1 MISRTVAARSRLLA
15 GAAFG
20 ALALALAPG
29 AQAAERAVKTAPAD
43 PTPPT
48 DPREAQLERLEAEV
62 QALSAEVRDLRSQ
75 LATTNTQIAT
85 TNSQLASASSEI
97 KKTQAAEKK
106 VEDNLPKVAFAN
118 GRPTISSPDG
128 KFKVALRT
136 LVQFD
141 AAHYDVS
148 PLTASNNLSSG
159 ADFRRARLGLDFT
172 AYGDWNGAIWADFG
186 GRGVETPV
194 LNQAWIEYAGWKTKD
209 FAARL
214 RIGAWSTPTN
224 LEDGTGAAEQLF
236 PERAAVS
243 ELQRGLAGGDGRSSV
258 GAFFNGK
265 AWYFGGVLTGDV
277 VGAPAAAEFGEQK
290 GYIVRAAIDPI
301 HGKDYD
307 VHIGANVSGI
317 IDPAN
322 TSATPGVPAQAVRL
336 RERPET
342 SVDNNSI
349 RLVDTGNIAS
359 DGLTSYGLEGG
370 ASWGPLYVAGEWT
383 HFDVSRTSAGS
394 PFNPSFSGWYVQG
407 SWTLTGERRV
417 WSSGNG
423 GFSGIR
429 PRNNF
434 DPAAGNWGA
443 LELAGR
449 YDVLNLDDH
458 AGVAGAATPLG
469 GIRGGEQKVTSVGLN
484 WYPNA
489 VFKFQLD
496 FQNVDV
502 NRLSAAGVQIGENVK
517 IYTLRSQFAF

>member
-1 MISRTVAARSRLLA
+1 MISNTVAARRWLLA

-20 ALALALAPG
+20 ALALVAAPG
-29 AQAAERAVKTAPAD
+29 ARAAERAVATAPTD
-43 PTPPT
+43 PAP
-48 DPREAQLERLEAEV
+48 DPREAQIERLEAEV
-62 QALSAEVRDLRSQ
+62 QALSAEVQELRASTLDLK
-75 LATTNTQIAT
+75 
-85 TNSQLASASSEI
+85 ASTKDNI
-97 KKTQAAEKK
+97 KALREDEAKAEKS
-106 VEDNLPKVAFAN
+106 LPKVTFPN
-118 GRPTISSPDG
+118 GRPTIASPDG
-128 KFKVALRT
+128 AFKVALRT

-148 PLTASNNLSSG
+148 PLTTANNLSSG
-159 ADFRRARLGLDFT
+159 TDFRRARLGLDFT
-172 AYGDWNGAIWADFG
+172 AFSNWNGAIWADFG

-209 FAARL
+209 FAARF
-214 RIGAWSTPTN
+214 RIGAWATPVN

-236 PERAAVS
+236 VERPAVA
-243 ELQRGLAGGDGRSSV
+243 EMERGLAGGDGRSSV

-265 AWYFGGVLTGDV
+265 SWYVSGVLTGDV
-277 VGAPAAAEFGEQK
+277 VGAPAAAEFGESE

-307 VHIGANVSGI
+307 VHIGGNVTGI
-317 IDPAN
+317 VKPAN
-322 TSATPGVPAQAVRL
+322 TSATPGVPAEAVRL

-349 RLVDTGNIAS
+349 RLVDTGSITS
-359 DGLTSYGLEGG
+359 DGLTAYGLEAG
-370 ASWGPLYVAGEWT
+370 ASWKSLYLAGEWT

-394 PFNPSFSGWYVQG
+394 PFNPSFSGWYIQG
-407 SWTLTGERRV
+407 SWTLTGERRA
-417 WSSGNG
+417 WSSANG
-423 GFSGIR
+423 GFGGIR
-429 PRNNF
+429 PRENF
-434 DPAAGNWGA
+434 DPASGNWGA

-449 YDVLNLDDH
+449 YSVLNLNDN

-469 GIRGGEQKVTSVGLN
+469 GIRGGEQKVTSVGIN
-484 WYPNA
+484 WYPNP

-502 NRLSAAGVQIGENVK
+502 NRLSAPGLQVGENAK